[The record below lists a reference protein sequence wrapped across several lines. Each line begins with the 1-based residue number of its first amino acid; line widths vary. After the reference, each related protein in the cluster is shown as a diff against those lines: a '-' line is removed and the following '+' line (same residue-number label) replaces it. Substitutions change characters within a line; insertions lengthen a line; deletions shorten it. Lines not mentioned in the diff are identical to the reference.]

1 MKRLI
6 AYAALCVLP
15 AVSFAAEP
23 TQVVADFAAAL
34 ETGDKERALAI
45 LDPNVVIFEGGY
57 VERSR
62 AEYAH
67 HHLGGDIEFARAV
80 KRKVLKVAQHVEG
93 DTAVVWE
100 ESETTGNFKGKDVHS
115 FGTGTALLV
124 RKAGN
129 WSITHIHWSSR
140 KAK

>member
-6 AYAALCVLP
+6 AYAALCFVPSL
-15 AVSFAAEP
+15 SFAGEP
-23 TQVVADFAAAL
+23 TEVVADFATAL
-34 ETGDKERALAI
+34 EAGDKERALAL

-62 AEYAH
+62 AEYAN
-67 HHLGGDIEFARAV
+67 HHLGGDIEFAKAV
-80 KRKVLKVAQHVEG
+80 KRKVLKVTQHVEG

-100 ESETTGNFKGKDVHS
+100 ESETAGSFKGKEVHS